1 MIYKFRKAGVFTNV
15 TLYKRRVG
23 GVWDDVDTGKFKK
36 AVDGWTL
43 YWDRLANKLRRPAEG
58 TYSSMGAISFSPDG
72 SIKIGPRYH
81 DPITT
86 SLGTWRDLALGTA
99 PADVWD
105 IYVEKYLDQGDLEPG
120 SSAALNTWLSVYP
133 GSTVRKWCAN
143 NGGAG
148 ACVLKITMRDQNAN
162 QVVWYAELTYGG
174 TGTVSYDPIVWGET
188 GGGGGGFPDEPF

>member
-1 MIYKFRKAGVFTNV
+1 MIYKFRKAGAFTDV

-23 GVWDDVDTGKFKK
+23 GVWEDVDTGKFKK

-43 YWDRLANKLRRPAEG
+43 YWDRLANKLLRPAEG
-58 TYSSMGAISFSPDG
+58 TYASMGAITFSPDG

-86 SLGTWRDLALGTA
+86 SLGTWRNTGLGTA
-99 PADVWD
+99 PTDVWSV
-105 IYVEKYLDQGDLEPG
+105 YVEKYLDQGDSEPG
-120 SSAALNTWLSVYP
+120 GSAFNTWLQMYP
-133 GSTVRKWCAN
+133 GTTVYKWSSN

-148 ACVLKITMRDQNAN
+148 AVVLKVTMKDQNDN

-174 TGTVSYDPIVWGET
+174 TGIVSYAPIVWGS
-188 GGGGGGFPDEPF
+188 GGGDDGGGFPDRPF